1 MALPVHFAHK
11 LCKRMYDYIY
21 HFRAGDMNSS
31 PGVIRKAMDRGKNPA
46 DYPKKLYEVANA
58 NNIHD
63 VVQAYLFGGRE
74 KQDTPR
80 DPRVHPWREELDN
93 TMFYL

>member
-21 HFRAGDMNSS
+21 HFRDGDMNRS
-31 PGVIRKAMDRGKNPA
+31 PGVIRKAMDRGTNPA
-46 DYPKKLYEVANA
+46 DQPKKLYEVANA
-58 NNIHD
+58 RNIYD
-63 VVQAYLFGGRE
+63 VVQAYLFGGQE
-74 KQDTPR
+74 KRDIPR
-80 DPRVHPWREELDN
+80 YARVNPWREELDN